1 MSDPTQTPRNW
12 SDNESALIFMANFAM
27 EEGYMGTSSSEVHKD
42 FKKGE
47 KGKKS
52 RSRRG
57 LRSLSVT
64 LYGND
69 KVLTHASGAGCARRR
84 WRGPGFILE
93 RRNGPGTRAKS
104 VPHPCVVGRW
114 PWGRSI
120 CHGAALPRPGRNR

>member
-1 MSDPTQTPRNW
+1 MTARAMSKPILIPRNLP
-12 SDNESALIFMANFAM
+12 DNESALIFVANFIV
-27 EEGYMGTSSSEVHKD
+27 EEGYMGTSSSEVCKD

-57 LRSLSVT
+57 LRSLPVA

-84 WRGPGFILE
+84 WRGPVSILE
-93 RRNGPGTRAKS
+93 RRNGPGTWAT
-104 VPHPCVVGRW
+104 
-114 PWGRSI
+114 
-120 CHGAALPRPGRNR
+120 LPRLGWNR